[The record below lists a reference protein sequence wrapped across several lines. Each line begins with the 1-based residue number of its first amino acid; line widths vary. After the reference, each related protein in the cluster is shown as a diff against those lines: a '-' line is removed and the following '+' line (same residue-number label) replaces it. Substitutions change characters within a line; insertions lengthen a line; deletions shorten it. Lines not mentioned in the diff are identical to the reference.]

1 MVTQEKKDKLGY
13 IVAYQEM
20 LLWFVRTARE
30 GIRRHGASLGDYYRH
45 RYPNFR
51 SWVEYAVLLQDL
63 PQMDSSQIVSRI
75 RKSLEL
81 KFNSAH
87 GCPPQD
93 HAIVSHV
100 RHVLVRISGRS
111 NRAQLELLGTHVE
124 SIDLSLTF
132 RYLIG
137 GCKTVRE
144 HCHIDELVQ
153 QVSSAQLF
161 CGSMVDLN
169 FIQDRFTK
177 LSLEVS
183 LTTRVSPNTL
193 YPSSA

>member
-1 MVTQEKKDKLGY
+1 MTLPVTAWKCLFIYKSDEALCPTYAHIVGPSPHPLLLEVAVPLHTVVTRPYVVVSQDITVSIDHMVTQEKKDKLGY

-30 GIRRHGASLGDYYRH
+30 GIRRHGASLGDFYRH

-100 RHVLVRISGRS
+100 RHVL
-111 NRAQLELLGTHVE
+111 
-124 SIDLSLTF
+124 
-132 RYLIG
+132 
-137 GCKTVRE
+137 
-144 HCHIDELVQ
+144 
-153 QVSSAQLF
+153 
-161 CGSMVDLN
+161 
-169 FIQDRFTK
+169 
-177 LSLEVS
+177 
-183 LTTRVSPNTL
+183 
-193 YPSSA
+193 